1 MANHGSFKKGE
12 KRKNQGGARPGAGR
26 KTLETKAKENRQ
38 AALAQA
44 QLDRRR
50 SDIMKEYIRLAE
62 GGAALPF
69 GGTAIGIIKDAVG
82 KWIPRPSRT
91 STSPRVASVSPTS
104 STPLTPMPNGASSG
118 RPRRMQ
124 AAIDR
129 QRSRAN
135 TLPSWIAPIFITLVR
150 W

>member
-26 KTLETKAKENRQ
+26 KTLETKAKESRQ

-44 QLDRRR
+44 QLDKRR

-69 GGTAIGIIKDAVG
+69 GGTAIAIIKDAVG
-82 KWIPRPSRT
+82 KWIPP
-91 STSPRVASVSPTS
+91 AKQELD
-104 STPLTPMPNGASSG
+104 LTAGGERITN
-118 RPRRMQ
+118 
-124 AAIDR
+124 IVNTFD
-129 QRSRAN
+129 AN
-135 TLPSWIAPIFITLVR
+135 AKWRELR
-150 W
+150 